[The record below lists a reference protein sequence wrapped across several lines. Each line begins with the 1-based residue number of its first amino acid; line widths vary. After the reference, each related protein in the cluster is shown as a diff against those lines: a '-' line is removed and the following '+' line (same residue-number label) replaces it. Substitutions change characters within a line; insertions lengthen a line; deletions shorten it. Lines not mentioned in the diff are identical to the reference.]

1 MLEPTPV
8 GHFSKLG
15 AQTIQNVT
23 SNDSEYLKF
32 LKYFGRV
39 FKHPVSVALE
49 FYSNRP
55 DAQFIA
61 SKGQWER
68 ADYHVTFGAKGI
80 NFLDQKGTLITLY
93 DFEDVIEEIPPKRW
107 SVTQNNVSAIRS
119 QLHLAAE
126 QPLFM
131 ELESSVTSP
140 MDDLSIIQDLGLAA
154 LPDTDKLKFRDSYH
168 NMIQVMLTGR
178 LEVNGARYR
187 IQPDR
192 AALGYCQTVE
202 QKFYLLTA
210 AASAARKAL
219 TSLEYAFDTLRTQ
232 NELIRKEAKEN
243 EIRRMAEAESGRKAE
258 SVGNGLSAATA
269 GGTSQRDN
277 ISESGDEGRTDRL
290 VSDTGSRNAETGEM
304 VSGDNNGNSDVGDRN
319 DRTAVSSE
327 STGRTLHS
335 DDTVRRTDTGGR
347 TDRDIRE
354 DVDGKHGEELP
365 GESRNDDVLSQV
377 SGSSEV
383 GGQESGGILRSAERT
398 VRQEQSTSSEQLR
411 SNDNLGD
418 NEEIRNRTSGNDGNS
433 SRSDNDNLNVD
444 TNINAEI
451 AEKWDNLDVIVDNE
465 NGSIDWVYYN
475 PDSLAGGQL
484 VINHIYDKQFQEA
497 ARFES
502 SYDFLI
508 SSADQELVDITSSD
522 FSSSANH
529 YLDVANSG
537 KAAFVSRTSD
547 TKVIEQYLQNYGK
560 KLQQNN
566 NKYAEYRASLR
577 NTVYTRLNDTQRF
590 NFSHC
595 KYVEEPK
602 NSIWGE
608 IDNAVRINNGIFQVT
623 TASHGGIM
631 IKSEIAKTVLSRE
644 AQKIA
649 QKDNGWHFYEEDCAY
664 AAAMREIV
672 DKDLFSDINSYF
684 SRQYNK
690 KPDEFLSQYN
700 DVINTSL
707 QRWFKSYWDK
717 RETALFNTL
726 SPEEQAVET
735 GQLSF
740 AANSDVDTNINEE
753 AAPVRTDLQALFS
766 VEING
771 EQSFYKVDNKTA
783 DDILR
788 IAKYDEPY
796 LTLNDIGYKISETEY
811 AEIQQSAVFTYS
823 VDINLDDK
831 SAVVYSVNDD
841 KGGISEGDR
850 TDSNTSVTT
859 VRLADYRPPYHGLA
873 AQKIPVSAKYAISMW
888 DNSFPVY
895 FNNEIVPKRTE
906 LSEGTDVTE
915 LFSDDKVFSAE
926 FGDVKKQQLID
937 AVSSDISEIDAVMP
951 EERYIDIR
959 DFVEYDEN
967 NVFEWDNGQNIYL
980 NVTKALIDRN
990 FGFIEDYL
998 TAVKNEFD
1006 SFRGETAQNRLV
1018 EYANYAPP
1026 EKDCDTVLDLPEYG
1040 LSIDLKEIDELYM
1053 KDEYSYYEGGIDSD
1067 GHERKDNYSR
1077 HNRSLTISLD
1087 PYGVIYANS
1096 YDDRDLYDPYREK
1109 EYDVSD
1115 SNEVKALREQ
1125 VIEFIKSSE
1134 DLSITSYNEGNT
1146 QNFQIREPDSVIT
1159 DDSIL
1164 STGPIVDGVE
1174 VYKALA
1180 DEIDR
1185 GTGFV
1190 NGKIRVQEF
1199 YEKSRS
1205 FPNHPTVNELAE
1217 CLKKEYGTGG
1227 HSGEGNITMVD
1238 YDRKGMTFSF
1248 QNGEKFRHTW
1258 YNVAALA
1265 EYRLRE
1271 NIYLSPEQQ
1280 EQWQNIKAGRSQ
1292 NQNYEPYKI
1301 KIGDQFRQKATKMIS
1316 EVVSLTETTPYYKG
1330 EYTIKRLQGA
1340 SEITENV
1347 AYNDLVSDL
1356 YEYVG
1361 NAEAI
1366 KAEQQQENTGTFE
1379 IYQLKSGSELRYH
1392 RFTDYE
1398 TLHKEG
1404 NTVDFDNYE
1413 LKYTDELHDGTTLED
1428 IYTRFNTARPE
1439 DFTGHSLSVSDVIV
1453 IHDGDDAAAY
1463 YIDDVGYKKV
1473 PEFLQAEQKPD
1484 IVEKFRNKTAL
1495 SFKPINNMSAAD
1507 IENMVKDYIEAIFE
1521 ENNFEAKVGRTV
1533 LYGSRSRGIEN
1544 DTSDIDIVAE
1554 VESTQR
1560 EDTLF
1565 NVLHETEREIG
1576 GYVVDINPI
1585 RKEQTGTLED
1595 YLIAADKYLS
1605 EKAANIDT
1613 PDYEQAIHEG
1623 FTALYANHTY
1633 TDKQKKF
1640 LERLERFAA
1649 NNNVTE
1655 NIVSTAFENGAAFR
1669 NTYANKEYV
1678 SRNLFARRLGSTEK
1692 ELESNIRAAISPQ
1705 ELETKVHQVITNAG
1719 SDGGI
1724 DDKME
1729 YASFAEAVEVGQ
1741 KYIEDGYLGFA
1752 VYNQNTQMIERVE
1765 GDFPITQA
1773 FNDTI
1778 LRINGINEQSDKGGL
1793 VIVQVGSF
1801 WELYGEDARKAAD
1814 VLGIA
1819 LMQKGH
1825 QDMCGFPDHV
1835 KDEYCKK
1842 LSDEG
1847 YTIINGTNIEHF
1859 DTFTKA
1865 KQLIND
1871 FCEKE
1876 YKIEADF
1883 RDMHSVSIAYTTLL
1897 DDEFA
1902 VQVTADLIDLKIIY
1916 EFNNEIFN
1924 TEQYDSIEDMVE
1936 NGLTGLNFDE
1946 LVSVPDE
1953 VIEKYLPNI
1962 KDYSETYTILSRCKQ
1977 DCTYTINRAEHIDSM
1992 TSLNKYLYGGSVDTC
2007 INTMRE
2013 LYDKLPD
2020 TDKPEWLSLEDINDY
2035 ERQLNEI
2042 SANIAENP
2050 VDTNINAEATAVATS
2065 SNDVEQLTDELNAQT
2080 LSDVEVGDILLLK
2093 EPESGEMM
2101 YFRIDSMQDN
2111 FMVSMSRVADD
2122 VGNDFTEIGLATKGI
2137 IDGHWKETLLDENTD
2152 SPILRFTKSYQEE
2165 LRNTNTDNTIINIP
2179 EYGISIDLKEV
2190 DFLYLRDDYSSRDYG
2205 GYVDSNVN
2213 ISLDHNGFEEL
2224 KILLTK
2230 DGFINS
2236 EEYISAFGDESGKN
2250 ITGGKVSEF
2259 TINKVNAKV
2268 SHFIRNAEKLEIYT
2282 QRDNVKQN
2290 IQIKEATVDTNI
2302 NEAPVEERVHK
2313 RASRAEMLY
2322 REFTEAYPDM
2332 ANGTHTYERYGDE
2345 YDEYGEND
2353 AFEPLSLEYLGD
2365 DTYSFMTWYVLNG
2378 DLMRDPDFV
2387 FSLDHENKELHVWEF
2402 QMDGVPS
2409 FGTLYERV
2417 ELDDGSI
2424 DRQLQ
2429 ASLEDNFRTNLRNAI
2444 AVKRELTVYKDIN
2457 GEEHNLKPDETEVK
2471 PEKIEINDSSAYY
2484 RETLNAFSEKHSLGE
2499 LNLKNADNGFHIT
2512 EKFKDGIS
2520 VPMWFIAHREPTLL
2534 TISELEKELELI
2546 EKQAERN
2553 KTDVSEMNFRQR
2565 TVKEH
2570 AGMTELPMV
2579 QDDLPEINL
2588 VSDPREKISNNNIA
2602 LIELERLRI
2611 AEANGIYPFSTNRND
2626 YNSID
2631 NSLARL
2637 RGYSGWGGVPQLF
2650 DETFSNLKY
2659 WRDAIKSR
2667 LTPEEYANA
2676 RRTTLTSHYT
2686 PQVIIDA
2693 MYKTIRNMGLPKNSR
2708 ILEPSCGTG
2717 NFIARMPHDMGKG
2730 GIVGVEIDSVTADI
2744 AKYLNVPIEVPN
2756 ATEKDEILRDK
2767 RDIRIIN
2774 SGFERSGLEN
2784 NSFDLAIGNVPFGEF
2799 KLNDPDY
2806 TDDWYIHDA
2815 FFRKAL
2821 DKVAPGGIVAFV
2833 TSTGTLDKKNPKIRE
2848 YLATRADLVGAVR
2861 LPNNAFADAG
2871 TSTSTDIVFLQKRKE
2886 LLKVHDPKPDWCYT
2900 LPVEVEMVGKKYEG
2914 EKRTAY
2920 INSYFVQ
2927 NPQMVLGT
2935 IKQTTHFDMLTC
2947 EPIEGKNLKDQLDT
2961 AFRQLNAK
2969 ISIDKRE
2976 QSVLEKKGYVEP
2988 WGKSFTY
2995 QIKDDKVFFNSGNAM
3010 EEVVTKGKNFEKYKA
3025 LCELRDTTRELLEKQ
3040 VTTSIDYDLTPL
3052 RNKLNEQ
3059 YDNFV
3064 KEYGNTTSKSIVKLF
3079 RKDADYPILAALE
3092 SVDPD
3097 TKAVTKADIFTRR
3110 TVNPIK
3116 EITEVDTIE
3125 EAMQVS
3131 LDKKGKIDI
3140 GYMSWLLQH
3149 KYGDMDIPS
3158 VSEIVAAELLEK
3170 ELVFKDPAKI
3180 ATGKPYAAIVDRSE
3194 YLCGDVRRKLIEAEQ
3209 AAEEDNSYAKNV
3221 EALKEIIPEDIG
3233 ATEISVDL
3241 GCTWIDTEDYEA
3253 FIRSLS
3259 GRSENDP
3266 KDSSVQ
3272 FSNVTGQFK
3281 VGSSRS
3287 RTSEIFNTNEISTYG
3302 TEDMNMYR
3310 IIENLLNQ
3318 RKVQVFDYIPDPQKE
3333 GKLKSVINSY
3343 KTKIAQSKA
3352 KEIKKA
3358 FSEWIFATDERKEK
3372 YVKRYN
3378 ERFNSIVGRS
3388 YDGSHLTFTGLA
3400 NKFELRKHQLNC
3412 IARSIY
3418 GGNTLAAHCVGAG
3431 KSAVIAASVMKKKE
3445 LGLIHKACVVVP
3457 KPLTEQTE
3465 REWRMSFPDAKLF
3478 VLDNKD
3484 LSDESKR
3491 ELFTARVATG
3501 DYDAVIM
3508 SQEQFEKLA
3517 MSPEYQADYLDKK
3530 ISEMRNDLEQRKR
3543 ETGRRD
3549 PSIKE
3554 LEVVIIKTER
3564 QIENIMNPK
3573 TKSRG
3578 KDNLLS
3584 FETLGFDY
3592 LVADEA
3598 HAYKNGYVSTKMG
3611 DVQGVNTNE
3620 SGRSGDMLMK
3630 CDYFNNEFG
3639 NGHILFA
3646 TGTPVSNSMSELYV
3660 MTRYLRP
3667 DLLENCGC
3675 SRFDDWVAT
3684 FGMIKTQ
3691 NKKTATGELKLK
3703 TCFAGFKNRP
3713 ELMKMYKEFADLVAL
3728 DKLLADPNSKI
3739 VVPKIKGGKPQVIE
3753 IEATPE
3759 QREIVKDFA
3768 RRGRDIQSGKVRPD
3782 EDNLLKITGEA
3793 RLVGLGNKAVAAVW
3807 LKNEGVLPDGFLEDD
3822 KSGKIDECVKQTAQ
3836 RYFDKYDDK
3845 AVQIIFSDIAVNSD
3859 EGKFSA
3865 YEYIRAELI
3874 AKGVKADEI
3883 IFAPK
3888 SDAKNRSE
3896 VFRDINEAKY
3906 RIVIGS
3912 TGTIGTGANIQ
3923 KHLYALHHLDI
3934 PWRPSDF
3941 EQREG
3946 RIVRQGNLNS
3956 EVEILNYVTKG
3967 TLDSYLYQGVTDKAR
3982 GIAQLWNDSNISRT
3996 SEDIDEKVLTFGELE
4011 AAAEGNPKLREYSEL
4026 KNKIDEMQIVRADY
4040 NRETTRIERSLK
4052 EIPDKL
4058 AAKKKLVEGATKD
4071 LERIKAMRINDKL
4084 EFIEIKTHTGQVTSD
4099 RAKANKYIA
4108 DKVSKKINSPFDEN
4122 PAFYIKGFKVSFA
4135 TTDDQGHPAF
4145 AIQGERSA
4153 AYRIECGVGE
4163 NSDNYQR
4170 LLNFFDKGVE
4180 RQIEKDNAAIDKL
4193 NLDYKQSQERVKA
4206 PFPGEDE
4213 YNNTLKAFEE
4223 LEHELTAGGYLDSGE
4238 ELTGA
4243 DDYNDYE
4250 TEKLDTNV
4258 NDTDDMDIS
4267 EYNSI

>member
-15 AQTIQNVT
+15 AQTIAKVT
-23 SNDSEYLKF
+23 SNDAEYLKF

-49 FYSNRP
+49 FYSNKP

-68 ADYHVTFGAKGI
+68 ADYHVAIGAKGI
-80 NFLDQKGTLITLY
+80 NFLDQKGNLITLY

-119 QLHLAAE
+119 QLNLPSDT
-126 QPLFM
+126 PLFI
-131 ELESSVTSP
+131 ELEGSVTSP

-178 LEVNGARYR
+178 LEVNGAIYR

-192 AALGYCQTVE
+192 AALGYCQTDE

-232 NELIRKEAKEN
+232 NEIIRKESNEN
-243 EIRRMAEAESGRKAE
+243 EIRRMAETQSGRKAD
-258 SVGNGLSAATA
+258 STGSGLSAASDY
-269 GGTSQRDN
+269 GTSQRSN
-277 ISESGDEGRTDRL
+277 ISESREEGRTDRL
-290 VSDTGSRNAETGEM
+290 ASDTGSRGNETGEM
-304 VSGDNNGNSDVGDRN
+304 VSGDNNGNTEIGNRN
-319 DRTAVSSE
+319 DRAAISSE
-327 STGRTLHS
+327 SVGRSVHS
-335 DDTVRRTDTGGR
+335 DDRVQRTITGG
-347 TDRDIRE
+347 TADRDIRQNL
-354 DVDGKHGEELP
+354 DGEYGEELP

-377 SGSSEV
+377 SDGSKV

-398 VRQEQSTSSEQLR
+398 VQQEQSTSSEQLR
-411 SNDNLGD
+411 GNSDLGD
-418 NEEIRNRTSGNDGNS
+418 NEEIRDRTPDNDGSSSRTGNDS
-433 SRSDNDNLNVD
+433 LNVD
-444 TNINAEI
+444 ININSEI
-451 AEKWDNLDVIVDNE
+451 ADKWDNLDVIVDNK
-465 NGSIDWVYYN
+465 NGSIDWIYFN
-475 PDSLAGGQL
+475 PDSLSGGQL
-484 VINHIYDKQFQEA
+484 VINHIRDEQFEEASRFDSIYDYLN
-497 ARFES
+497 S
-502 SYDFLI
+502 V
-508 SSADQELVDITSSD
+508 ADQQLVDIDTSD
-522 FSSSANH
+522 FYVAATQ
-529 YLDVANSG
+529 YLDIADNGNAALVSTTGNS
-537 KAAFVSRTSD
+537 KE
-547 TKVIEQYLQNYGK
+547 IEQFLQNYAK
-560 KLQQNN
+560 NLKLNN
-566 NKYAEYRASLR
+566 NAYAEYRASLR

-590 NFSHC
+590 KFSHC

-602 NSIWGE
+602 NCIWGQ
-608 IDNAVRINNGIFQVT
+608 IDNAVRINNGIFEVS

-631 IKSEIAKTVLSRE
+631 IRSEVAKAILSRE

-649 QKDNGWHFYEEDCAY
+649 QKEHDWYFYEEDCAY
-664 AAAMREIV
+664 AVALREIV

-684 SRQYNK
+684 SKQYNK
-690 KPDEFLSQYN
+690 TTDDFLPKFN
-700 DVINTSL
+700 EAINLSL
-707 QRWFKSYWDK
+707 QRWFSSYWDK
-717 RETALFNTL
+717 RETALYNTL
-726 SPEEQAVET
+726 SPEEQAEEI

-740 AANSDVDTNINEE
+740 VDNAAESVEDKEVSAIRSREIQKAIHDIKRRIDNFDPQTGKPQELEKQKALLKFFQSANSNDIELTPESFKSFMEQSAVDTNINSD
-753 AAPVRTDLQALFS
+753 AADKQTNLQALFS
-766 VEING
+766 VEVNG
-771 EQSFYKVDNKTA
+771 EQSFYKVSNKSS

-788 IAKYDEPY
+788 IAKSELPR
-796 LTLNDIGYKISETEY
+796 LGFNNIGDKISEIEY
-811 AEIQQSAVFTYS
+811 AEIQQSSAFTFS
-823 VDINLDDK
+823 VDINLDTNMA
-831 SAVVYSVNDD
+831 SLYSVNQGY
-841 KGGISEGDR
+841 GGISEGDR
-850 TDSNTSVTT
+850 TDDNVSIINI
-859 VRLADYRPPYHGLA
+859 RLSDYRVPYRGLA
-873 AQKIPVSAKYAISMW
+873 AEKIPVSASYAISMW
-888 DNSFPVY
+888 ENGFPVY
-895 FNNEIVPKRTE
+895 LNNEVVPKRNE
-906 LSEGTDVTE
+906 LAVGTDVTE

-937 AVSSDISEIDAVMP
+937 AVSSDISDIDAAMP
-951 EERYIDIR
+951 EEKYIDIR
-959 DFVEYDEN
+959 DFVEHDEN
-967 NVFEWDNGQNIYL
+967 NVFEWDNGQNVYL

-990 FGFIEDYL
+990 MGFIDDYL
-998 TAVKNEFD
+998 TAVKNDFD

-1026 EKDCDTVLDLPEYG
+1026 EKECDTVLDLPEYS
-1040 LSIDLKEIDELYM
+1040 LSIDLKEIDELYI

-1087 PYGVIYANS
+1087 PYGVVYVNS

-1109 EYDVSD
+1109 DYDVSD

-1125 VIEFIKSSE
+1125 VIEFIKTSE
-1134 DLSITSYNEGNT
+1134 DLSITSYNEGKT
-1146 QNFQIREPDSVIT
+1146 QDFQVKAAESEAVSA
-1159 DDSIL
+1159 DDNML
-1164 STGPIVDGVE
+1164 SSGPIVDGVQ
-1174 VYKALA
+1174 VYEALA
-1180 DEIDR
+1180 AEIDR

-1205 FPNHPTVNELAE
+1205 IPNHPTTKELAE
-1217 CLKKEYGTGG
+1217 CLKKEYGIGG
-1227 HSGEGNITMVD
+1227 HSGSGNITMVD
-1238 YDRKGMTFSF
+1238 YNSKGMTFSF
-1248 QNGEKFRHTW
+1248 QNGEKFRHSW
-1258 YNVAALA
+1258 FDVASLA

-1280 EQWQNIKAGRSQ
+1280 NEWHRIKANRSPEL
-1292 NQNYEPYKI
+1292 NYEPYEI
-1301 KIGDQFRQKATKMIS
+1301 KIGDQFRQKATHVVS
-1316 EVVSLTETTPYYKG
+1316 EVVALTDTEPYYKG
-1330 EYTIKRLQGA
+1330 DYTVKRMQGA

-1347 AYNDLVSDL
+1347 SYNMLLSDL
-1356 YEYVG
+1356 YQFIG
-1361 NAEAI
+1361 NSNDL
-1366 KAEQQQENTGTFE
+1366 KAEQEKDNSNTFE
-1379 IYQLKSGSELRYH
+1379 IYQVKSGEDYRYY
-1392 RFTDYE
+1392 RFTSYE
-1398 TLHKEG
+1398 MLHNEG
-1404 NTVDFDNYE
+1404 NTVDFNNYE
-1413 LKYTDELHDGTTLED
+1413 LKYTAELVDGTTLED
-1428 IYTRFNTARPE
+1428 IYTRFNVEHPD

-1453 IHDGDDAAAY
+1453 VHDDDVTTAY

-1473 PEFLQAEQKPD
+1473 PEFLQVEQKQD
-1484 IVEKFRNKTAL
+1484 IVKDFRNKTSSL
-1495 SFKPINNMSAAD
+1495 FNPIDNMSASD
-1507 IENMVKDYIEAIFE
+1507 IENMVNDYITAIFE
-1521 ENNFEAKVGRTV
+1521 ENNIEATIGRTV
-1533 LYGSRSRGIEN
+1533 LYGSRSRGLEKP
-1544 DTSDIDIVAE
+1544 DSDIDIVVE
-1554 VESTQR
+1554 VESELR
-1560 EDTLF
+1560 EDELF
-1565 NVLHETEREIG
+1565 NVLHEPEREIG

-1585 RKEQTGTLED
+1585 RKEQTGTLD
-1595 YLIAADKYLS
+1595 TYLSAVEKYLV
-1605 EKAANIDT
+1605 EKSATIDT
-1613 PDYEQAIHEG
+1613 PDYGQAIHEG
-1623 FTALYANHTY
+1623 FTALYSSHNY

-1640 LERLERFAA
+1640 LERLENYAA

-1655 NIVSTAFENGAAFR
+1655 NIVNTAFEKGAAFR
-1669 NTYANKEYV
+1669 NTYGNKEYI
-1678 SRNLFARRLGSTEK
+1678 SRNLFARRLGSLEK
-1692 ELESNIRAAISPQ
+1692 ELESNIRAVINPQ
-1705 ELETKVHQVITNAG
+1705 ELEEKIHQVITNAG
-1719 SDGGI
+1719 YDGGV
-1724 DDKME
+1724 DEKKE
-1729 YASFAEAVEVGQ
+1729 YTSFKEALEVGQ

-1752 VYNQNTQMIERVE
+1752 IFNQNTQMIERVE
-1765 GDFPITQA
+1765 GNFPVTTA
-1773 FNDTI
+1773 FSDEI
-1778 LRINGINEQSDKGGL
+1778 LKINGIDN
-1793 VIVQVGSF
+1793 
-1801 WELYGEDARKAAD
+1801 RK
-1814 VLGIA
+1814 VE
-1819 LMQKGH
+1819 
-1825 QDMCGFPDHV
+1825 V
-1835 KDEYCKK
+1835 N
-1842 LSDEG
+1842 
-1847 YTIINGTNIEHF
+1847 TVINGNNLENT
-1859 DTFTKA
+1859 DALATA

-1916 EFNNEIFN
+1916 EFNNEVFN

-1977 DCTYTINRAEHIDSM
+1977 DCIYAINRAEHIDSM

-2035 ERQLNEI
+2035 ERQLNKI
-2042 SANIAENP
+2042 SANIAENL

-2111 FMVSMSRVADD
+2111 FMVSMSRVADAA
-2122 VGNDFTEIGLATKGI
+2122 GNDFTEIGKTSIGI
-2137 IDGHWKETLLDENTD
+2137 IDGHWRETLLDHNTD
-2152 SPILRFTKSYQEE
+2152 SPILRYTKNYQEE
-2165 LRNTNTDNTIINIP
+2165 LKQQNNIATN
-2179 EYGISIDLKEV
+2179 S
-2190 DFLYLRDDYSSRDYG
+2190 
-2205 GYVDSNVN
+2205 
-2213 ISLDHNGFEEL
+2213 
-2224 KILLTK
+2224 
-2230 DGFINS
+2230 
-2236 EEYISAFGDESGKN
+2236 
-2250 ITGGKVSEF
+2250 
-2259 TINKVNAKV
+2259 
-2268 SHFIRNAEKLEIYT
+2268 
-2282 QRDNVKQN
+2282 
-2290 IQIKEATVDTNI
+2290 

-2322 REFTEAYPDM
+2322 REFTEAYPDI
-2332 ANGTHTYERYGDE
+2332 ANGTHTYERYGED

-2365 DTYSFMTWYVLNG
+2365 DTYSFMTWYVQNG
-2378 DLMRDPDFV
+2378 DLMHDPDFV
-2387 FSLDHENKELHVWEF
+2387 FTLDHENKELHVWEF
-2402 QMDGVPS
+2402 QMDGVPA

-2417 ELDDGSI
+2417 EQEDGSI
-2424 DRQLQ
+2424 DRKLQ

-2444 AVKRELTVYKDIN
+2444 AVKRELTAYTDIN
-2457 GEEHNLKPDETEVK
+2457 GEEHELKSNEPQVK
-2471 PEKIEINDSSAYY
+2471 PETPEINDSSAYY
-2484 RETLNAFSEKHSLGE
+2484 REALNSFSEKHGLGE
-2499 LNLKNADNGFHIT
+2499 LNIKNSDNGFHIT

-2520 VPMWFIAHREPTLL
+2520 VPIWFISHREPTLL
-2534 TISELEKELELI
+2534 TNNELEKEFELI

-2553 KTDVSEMNFRQR
+2553 KTTVSEMDFRER
-2565 TVKEH
+2565 RVEEH
-2570 AGMTELPMV
+2570 GGMTELPMV
-2579 QDDLPEINL
+2579 QDNLPEINFAR
-2588 VSDPREKISNNNIA
+2588 DPRQKISDNNIA
-2602 LIELERLRI
+2602 LIELNRLRTC
-2611 AEANGIYPFSTNRND
+2611 EANGRYPFDKGRND

-2659 WRDAIKSR
+2659 LREAIKSR

-2676 RRTTLTSHYT
+2676 RRSTLTSHYT

-2730 GIVGVEIDSVTADI
+2730 GIVGVEIDSITADI
-2744 AKYLNVPIEVPN
+2744 AKYLNVPMDNPY
-2756 ATEKDEILRDK
+2756 ADEKDEILRDK
-2767 RDIRIIN
+2767 RDIKILN
-2774 SGFERSGLEN
+2774 CGFERSGLEN

-2848 YLATRADLVGAVR
+2848 YLATRAELVGAVR

-2935 IKQTTHFDMLTC
+2935 IKQTTHYDMLTC
-2947 EPIEGKNLKDQLDT
+2947 EPIEGKTLKEQLDI

-2976 QSVLEKKGYVEP
+2976 QSVLEKKGYIEP

-2995 QIKDDKVFFNSGNAM
+2995 QIKDDKVFFNTGNAM
-3010 EEVVTKGKNFEKYKA
+3010 EEVETKGKSLDKYKA
-3025 LCELRDTTRELLEKQ
+3025 LCQLRDTTRELLEKQ
-3040 VTTSIDYDLTPL
+3040 VTTDIDYDLTPL

-3059 YDNFV
+3059 YDSFV
-3064 KEYGNTTSKSIVKLF
+3064 KEYGNTTSKAIIKLF

-3092 SVDPD
+3092 SVNPD
-3097 TKAVTKADIFTRR
+3097 TKVVTKADIFTRR

-3140 GYMSWLLQH
+3140 GYMSWLLQN
-3149 KYGDMDIPS
+3149 KYDDMNISS
-3158 VSEIVAAELLEK
+3158 VAEKIADELLERG
-3170 ELVFKDPAKI
+3170 LVFKDPAKL

-3194 YLCGDVRRKLIEAEQ
+3194 YLCGDVRRKLFEAEQ
-3209 AAEEDNSYAKNV
+3209 AAAEDSSYAKNV

-3233 ATEISVDL
+3233 ATEISADL
-3241 GCTWIDTEDYEA
+3241 GCTWIDTEDYEE

-3259 GRSENDP
+3259 GRGKNDS

-3281 VGSSRS
+3281 VGSARSRS
-3287 RTSEIFNTNEISTYG
+3287 TDIFNTNEISTYG

-3358 FSEWIFATDERKEK
+3358 FHEWIFATDERKEK

-3388 YDGSHLTFTGLA
+3388 YDGSHLTFTGLS
-3400 NKFELRKHQLNC
+3400 NKFNLRKHQLDC

-3478 VLDNKD
+3478 LLDNKD

-3517 MSPEYQADYLDKK
+3517 MSPEYQVEYLDKK
-3530 ISEMRNDLEQRKR
+3530 IAEMRNDLEERKR

-3549 PSIKE
+3549 PSIRE
-3554 LEVVIIKTER
+3554 IEVVIIKTER

-3573 TKSRG
+3573 SKSRG
-3578 KDNLLS
+3578 KDNLLN
-3584 FETLGFDY
+3584 FESLGFDY

-3728 DKLLADPNSKI
+3728 EKLIADSNSNI
-3739 VVPKIKGGKPQVIE
+3739 VVPKIKGGKPQIIE
-3753 IEATPE
+3753 VEATPE

-3768 RRGRDIQSGKVRPD
+3768 RRGREIQSGNVRPD

-3807 LKNEGVLPDGFLEDD
+3807 LKNEGFLPDGFLEDD
-3822 KSGKIDECVKQTAQ
+3822 KSGKIDECVRQTAK
-3836 RYFDKYDDK
+3836 RYHDRYDDK

-3859 EGKFSA
+3859 DGKFSA
-3865 YEYIRAELI
+3865 YEYIRKELI

-3888 SDAKNRSE
+3888 SDAKNRTD

-3941 EQREG
+3941 AQREG
-3946 RIVRQGNLNS
+3946 RIVRQGNLNA

-4026 KNKIDEMQIVRADY
+4026 KNKIDEMQVVRSEY
-4040 NRETTRIERSLK
+4040 NHETTRIERNLK

-4058 AAKKKLVEGATKD
+4058 EATKKLLAGAQKD
-4071 LERIKAMRINDKL
+4071 LDRTKSMRRNEKM
-4084 EFIEIKTHTGQVTSD
+4084 ESIEIKMHTGNVTSD
-4099 RAKANKYIA
+4099 RARANKYMA
-4108 DKVSKKINSPFDEN
+4108 DKVSLKIARPLDGN
-4122 PAFYIKGFKVSFA
+4122 PEFYIEGFKISLA
-4135 TTDDQGHPAF
+4135 TTEDRAHPAF
-4145 AIQGERSA
+4145 AIQGERAA

-4170 LLNFFDKGVE
+4170 LLNFFDKGIE
-4180 RQIEKDNAAIDKL
+4180 RQIEKDTAAIEKL
-4193 NLDYKQSQERVKA
+4193 NLDYKQSQERVKT

-4223 LEHELTAGGYLDSGE
+4223 LEHELTAGGFLDNGE

-4243 DDYNDYE
+4243 DDFKDYE
-4250 TEKLDTNV
+4250 TEKTDTNV
-4258 NDTDDMDIS
+4258 NDNDDMDIS

>member
-68 ADYHVTFGAKGI
+68 ADYHVAFGAKGI

-277 ISESGDEGRTDRL
+277 ISESDDEGRTDRL

-335 DDTVRRTDTGGR
+335 DDSVRRTDTGGR
-347 TDRDIRE
+347 TSGTLRQN
-354 DVDGKHGEELP
+354 VDGEHGEELP

-377 SGSSEV
+377 SDGSEV

-398 VRQEQSTSSEQLR
+398 VRQEQSTSSEQPR

-433 SRSDNDNLNVD
+433 SRSDNDSLNVD

-484 VINHIYDKQFQEA
+484 VINHIYDEQFQEA

-522 FSSSANH
+522 FASSANH

-537 KAAFVSRTSD
+537 KAAFVSRTND

-649 QKDNGWHFYEEDCAY
+649 QKDNGWHFFEEDCAY

-684 SRQYNK
+684 SRQYNQ
-690 KPDEFLSQYN
+690 KPDEFLSRFN

-717 RETALFNTL
+717 RKTALYNTL
-726 SPEEQAVET
+726 SPEEQAEEI

-740 AANSDVDTNINEE
+740 SDNTVDDTSINEG
-753 AAPVRTDLQALFS
+753 VSDIQTDLQALFS

-771 EQSFYKVDNKTA
+771 EHSFYKVENKTA
-783 DDILR
+783 DDILS
-788 IAKYDEPY
+788 IATSDEPY
-796 LTLNDIGYKISETEY
+796 LRLNDIGNKISEAEY
-811 AEIQQSAVFTYS
+811 AEIQQSAAFTYS
-823 VDINLDDK
+823 VDVNLDNK
-831 SAVVYSVNDD
+831 SAVVYSINDNM
-841 KGGISEGDR
+841 GGIAEGDR
-850 TDSNTSVTT
+850 TDENTSVTT
-859 VRLADYRPPYHGLA
+859 IRLADY
-873 AQKIPVSAKYAISMW
+873 K
-888 DNSFPVY
+888 
-895 FNNEIVPKRTE
+895 
-906 LSEGTDVTE
+906 
-915 LFSDDKVFSAE
+915 
-926 FGDVKKQQLID
+926 
-937 AVSSDISEIDAVMP
+937 SSDHIQEATSE
-951 EERYIDIR
+951 
-959 DFVEYDEN
+959 
-967 NVFEWDNGQNIYL
+967 
-980 NVTKALIDRN
+980 
-990 FGFIEDYL
+990 
-998 TAVKNEFD
+998 
-1006 SFRGETAQNRLV
+1006 S
-1018 EYANYAPP
+1018 
-1026 EKDCDTVLDLPEYG
+1026 
-1040 LSIDLKEIDELYM
+1040 
-1053 KDEYSYYEGGIDSD
+1053 
-1067 GHERKDNYSR
+1067 
-1077 HNRSLTISLD
+1077 
-1087 PYGVIYANS
+1087 
-1096 YDDRDLYDPYREK
+1096 
-1109 EYDVSD
+1109 
-1115 SNEVKALREQ
+1115 
-1125 VIEFIKSSE
+1125 
-1134 DLSITSYNEGNT
+1134 DLSDN
-1146 QNFQIREPDSVIT
+1146 D
-1159 DDSIL
+1159 IL
-1164 STGPIVDGVE
+1164 SSGPIVDGVD
-1174 VYKALA
+1174 VYSALA
-1180 DEIDR
+1180 AEIDR

-1190 NGKIRVQEF
+1190 NGKLRVQEF

-1205 FPNHPTVNELAE
+1205 VPNHPTVNELAD
-1217 CLKKEYGTGG
+1217 CLKKEYGIGG
-1227 HSGEGNITMVD
+1227 HSGDGNISMVD

-1258 YNVAALA
+1258 FNVASLV

-1280 EQWQNIKAGRSQ
+1280 EQWQKIKSERSTEL
-1292 NQNYEPYKI
+1292 NFEPYKI
-1301 KIGDQFRQKATKMIS
+1301 KIGDQFKQKATQMIS
-1316 EVVSLTETTPYYKG
+1316 EVVSLPDTTPYYKG
-1330 EYTIKRLQGA
+1330 EYTVKRLRG
-1340 SEITENV
+1340 STEITENV
-1347 AYNDLVSDL
+1347 SYNDLVGDL
-1356 YEYVG
+1356 YQYVG
-1361 NAEAI
+1361 NVEAI

-1413 LKYTDELHDGTTLED
+1413 LKYTDKLHDGTTLED

-1453 IHDGDDAAAY
+1453 IHDGETAAAY
-1463 YIDDVGYKKV
+1463 YIDDVDYKKV

-1554 VESTQR
+1554 VESTQH

-1724 DDKME
+1724 DDKKE

-1793 VIVQVGSF
+1793 VIVQVGDF

-1814 VLGIA
+1814 VLGIT
-1819 LMQKGH
+1819 LMKKSNE
-1825 QDMCGFPDHV
+1825 DMCGFSDRV

-1842 LSDEG
+1842 LLDEG

-1859 DTFTKA
+1859 DAFTKA

-1916 EFNNEIFN
+1916 EFNNEVFN

-2205 GYVDSNVN
+2205 GYVDSNGN
-2213 ISLDHNGFEEL
+2213 IALDHNGFEEL

-2236 EEYISAFGDESGKN
+2236 EEYISAFGDELGKN

-3158 VSEIVAAELLEK
+3158 VSEIVADELIEK

-3209 AAEEDNSYAKNV
+3209 AAAEDNSYAKNV

-3859 EGKFSA
+3859 DGKFSA